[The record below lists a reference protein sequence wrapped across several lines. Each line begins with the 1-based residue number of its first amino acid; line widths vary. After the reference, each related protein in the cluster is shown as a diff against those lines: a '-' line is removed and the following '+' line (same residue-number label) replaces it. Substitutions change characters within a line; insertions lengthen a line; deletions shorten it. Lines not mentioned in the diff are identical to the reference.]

1 MFKSDIRRQCQ
12 ELTQQVTG
20 NSSSELSAEPE
31 FSPNEARGSQKRGPS
46 PTPLD
51 APDPKI
57 KRIEI
62 SPPRPIPSAST
73 ARPSIVYNYP
83 SNEDDSED
91 DSDKTD
97 FFGLDKAEND
107 SKDSKDPEEKSIE
120 KWCPYSPAPI
130 MDYWDNLMQNLKEND
145 SVWGSNT
152 EVRPAEVDKEETGLI
167 IDEEKGV
174 DGDKEKGVDGDEED
188 AHREGKPT
196 EDSSVL
202 DLID

>member
-20 NSSSELSAEPE
+20 NSPSAEPE

-51 APDPKI
+51 APDPKM

-62 SPPRPIPSAST
+62 SPPRP
-73 ARPSIVYNYP
+73 IVYNYP

-91 DSDKTD
+91 DSEN

-107 SKDSKDPEEKSIE
+107 SKDPKDSEEKSIE
-120 KWCPYSPAPI
+120 KWCPSSPAPI
-130 MDYWDNLMQNLKEND
+130 MDYWDNVMQNLKEND

-152 EVRPAEVDKEETGLI
+152 EVRPAEVEKEETDLI
-167 IDEEKGV
+167 IDEEKGVDDDEEKGV
-174 DGDKEKGVDGDEED
+174 DGDKEKGVDDDEEKGVDGDEED
-188 AHREGKPT
+188 AHREEKPT

-202 DLID
+202 DLI